1 MLSKHLSSERGQT
14 TVLLALAFIA
24 LLGFAAL
31 AIDGGMV
38 YANRRHMQN
47 ASDAASLAG
56 GSAVAMYLENH
67 YVVYSDWSCSE
78 DRVIRAQINGTNGGE
93 ITAIRSAAVND
104 YSIDADISDMDGVD
118 TDCIQGI
125 DNGSWIERYID
136 VKTFITSDTPT
147 AFAHFVY
154 NGPLRNTVEA
164 VTRVKPRTPIAFG
177 NAIVALSMDCGD
189 GGIEFDGSSGVS
201 VTGGGIYSNSC
212 LDTRGGVSVS
222 VFGGFDI
229 SCRTPDCYDD
239 HGGSGSV
246 SPAAE
251 EGLGRALPRESYAV
265 PTPDCAERGGP
276 DDHGNYNG
284 DGTLEPGRYDRIRIL
299 NGDHTFQ
306 SGLYCVENEVTITGG
321 TVAGSNITLYLI
333 GGDYTSNG
341 NATIS
346 LTAPPVRNCGAPC
359 DTHNGLPGVLIYL
372 ADGNTGEAA
381 LLGNED
387 SKYLGMV
394 FAPDGTIQAGGTSS
408 TMAAVNAQL
417 IGNDVKVHGTT
428 NVVIN
433 FDDGL
438 NYSIPA
444 SLDLNK

>member
-1 MLSKHLSSERGQT
+1 MLSKHMSSERGQT
-14 TVLLALAFIA
+14 TVLLALAFIT

-164 VTRVKPRTPIAFG
+164 VTRVKP
-177 NAIVALSMDCGD
+177 
-189 GGIEFDGSSGVS
+189 
-201 VTGGGIYSNSC
+201 
-212 LDTRGGVSVS
+212 
-222 VFGGFDI
+222 
-229 SCRTPDCYDD
+229 
-239 HGGSGSV
+239 
-246 SPAAE
+246 
-251 EGLGRALPRESYAV
+251 
-265 PTPDCAERGGP
+265 
-276 DDHGNYNG
+276 
-284 DGTLEPGRYDRIRIL
+284 
-299 NGDHTFQ
+299 
-306 SGLYCVENEVTITGG
+306 
-321 TVAGSNITLYLI
+321 
-333 GGDYTSNG
+333 
-341 NATIS
+341 
-346 LTAPPVRNCGAPC
+346 
-359 DTHNGLPGVLIYL
+359 
-372 ADGNTGEAA
+372 
-381 LLGNED
+381 
-387 SKYLGMV
+387 
-394 FAPDGTIQAGGTSS
+394 
-408 TMAAVNAQL
+408 
-417 IGNDVKVHGTT
+417 
-428 NVVIN
+428 
-433 FDDGL
+433 
-438 NYSIPA
+438 
-444 SLDLNK
+444 

>member
-1 MLSKHLSSERGQT
+1 MRRINLKSERGQT
-14 TVLLALAFIA
+14 VVLLALAFVA
-24 LLGFAAL
+24 LLGFTAL

-67 YVVYSDWSCSE
+67 YVVYSDWSCS
-78 DRVIRAQINGTNGGE
+78 DSRVISAQINATNGGE

-104 YSIDADISDMDGVD
+104 YTIDADIADMNGVD
-118 TDCIQGI
+118 TDCIQGY

-164 VTRVKPRTPIAFG
+164 VTRVKPRIPLAFG
-177 NAIVALSMDCGD
+177 NAIVALGMDCQD
-189 GGIEFDGSSGVS
+189 AGIDFDGDSGVIVS
-201 VTGGGIYSNSC
+201 GGGIFSNSC
-212 LDTRGGVSVS
+212 IDTQGGVGVA
-222 VFGGFDI
+222 VYGGYDI
-229 SCRTPDCYDD
+229 TCRTPDCYDD
-239 HGGSGSV
+239 HGGAGSI
-246 SPAAE
+246 SPMPE
-251 EGLGRALPRESYAV
+251 EGMGRALPRESYAV
-265 PTPDCAERGGP
+265 PNPDCASLP
-276 DDHGNYNG
+276 YHGNYNG

-299 NGDHTFQ
+299 NGDHVFEP
-306 SGLYCVENEVTITGG
+306 GLYCVANEVTITGG
-321 TVAGSNITLYLI
+321 TVAGSNITLYLE

-341 NATIS
+341 NATIN
-346 LTAPPVRNCGAPC
+346 LTAPPVRNCGDPC
-359 DTHNGLPGVLIYL
+359 KTHNGLPGVLIYL

-387 SKYLGMV
+387 SNYLGLV
-394 FAPDGTIQAGGTSS
+394 YAPDGTVQAGGTSS
-408 TMAAVNAQL
+408 TMAAVHAQL
-417 IGNDVKVHGTT
+417 IGHYVKVHGNTD
-428 NVVIN
+428 VEIN

-438 NYSIPA
+438 NYQIPA

>member
-1 MLSKHLSSERGQT
+1 MLRKRMSSESGQT
-14 TVLLALAFIA
+14 VVLLALAFIA
-24 LLGFAAL
+24 LLGFTAL

-67 YVVYSDWSCSE
+67 YVVYSDWSCS
-78 DRVIRAQINGTNGGE
+78 DARVIRAQINGTNGGE
-93 ITAIRSAAVND
+93 ITAIRSASVND
-104 YSIDADISDMDGVD
+104 YSIDADISDLDGVD
-118 TDCIQGI
+118 TDCQNGY

-164 VTRVKPRTPIAFG
+164 VTRVKPRIPLAFG
-177 NAIVALSMDCGD
+177 NAIVALGMDCQD
-189 GGIEFDGSSGVS
+189 AGIEFDGDSGVS

-212 LDTRGGVSVS
+212 IDTRGGVGVA
-222 VFGGFDI
+222 VYGGHDI
-229 SCRTPDCYDD
+229 TCRTADCYDD
-239 HGGSGSV
+239 HGGGGAV
-246 SPAAE
+246 SPTPE
-251 EGLGRALPRESYAV
+251 ENMGRALPRESYSV
-265 PTPDCAERGGP
+265 PTPDCSSLP
-276 DDHGNYNG
+276 YHGNYNG
-284 DGTLEPGRYDRIRIL
+284 DGTIEPGRYDRIRIL
-299 NGDHTFQ
+299 NGDHNFEP
-306 SGLYCVENEVTITGG
+306 GLFCVENEVTITGG

-346 LTAPPVRNCGAPC
+346 ITAPPVRNCGAPC
-359 DTHNGLPGVLIYL
+359 ETHNGLPGVLIYL
-372 ADGNTGEAA
+372 AEGNTGEAA

-387 SKYLGMV
+387 SNYLGLV
-394 FAPDGTIQAGGTSS
+394 YAPDGMVQAGGTSS
-408 TMAAVNAQL
+408 TMAAVHAQL
-417 IGNDVKVHGTT
+417 IGHEVKIHGNTS
-428 NVVIN
+428 VVIN

-438 NYSIPA
+438 NYQIPA
-444 SLDLNK
+444 SLGLNK